1 MPQSH
6 LKLSLRPFCRSCLPF
21 RPQPTPNSPL
31 WYSFCHCCG
40 ANWRRKMKW
49 NKRMK
54 EGYSCLDLII
64 SAEKKW
70 AIMAVRN
77 KISKECSLQA
87 EKATTE
93 GKRTLICAFQPTVFK
108 FTTGLYLT
116 VINLEV
122 FLVYSVICPPHF
134 TELDFYF
141 PLPFFFLSFVC
152 QCYRWSHLQVCF
164 IYISQLQSGLSTILL
179 LCDKWYLLR
188 LHMNSFF
195 SVPFISLQSWFI
207 WNNKLFSCTWQLL
220 IWA

>member
-1 MPQSH
+1 
-6 LKLSLRPFCRSCLPF
+6 
-21 RPQPTPNSPL
+21 
-31 WYSFCHCCG
+31 
-40 ANWRRKMKW
+40 
-49 NKRMK
+49 
-54 EGYSCLDLII
+54 
-64 SAEKKW
+64 
-70 AIMAVRN
+70 MAVRN

-87 EKATTE
+87 EKATIE
-93 GKRTLICAFQPTVFK
+93 GERTLICAFQPTVFK

-122 FLVYSVICPPHF
+122 FLLYSVICPLPF

-179 LCDKWYLLR
+179 LCDKWYLLW
-188 LHMNSFF
+188 LHMNSFL

-220 IWA
+220 FWA